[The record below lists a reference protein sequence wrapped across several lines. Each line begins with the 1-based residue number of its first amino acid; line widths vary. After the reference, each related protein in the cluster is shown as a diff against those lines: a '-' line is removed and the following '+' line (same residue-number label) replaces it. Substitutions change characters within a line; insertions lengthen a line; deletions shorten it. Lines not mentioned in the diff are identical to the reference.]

1 MAEHIKIEELSFSEP
16 IKKWVEERY
25 GENAPKIWDKTC
37 RTYNE
42 YLKDA
47 PDYGGK
53 ESGHGLAIYGGLLIF
68 SLYPSLPDQPPI
80 TELQDMVNQLF
91 MGKFTTLGKIFT
103 LNRSLDMR
111 LIDLV
116 FAKVGKQDR
125 KDYEKWPAGFENVSE
140 PYDKKNHVSRYHF
153 TKCPNAEF
161 AKSHNLL
168 HVLPLMCNSDFY
180 GISEIHGQLIRCGT
194 CGNSDRCDYCVVGN
208 KNPLAAEYEVVTDE
222 GGFLVSRKKV

>member
-1 MAEHIKIEELSFSEP
+1 MAEHIKIEELSFAEP
-16 IKKWVEERY
+16 IRKWVEERY
-25 GENAPKIWDKTC
+25 GENAQEIWDKTC

-68 SLYPSLPDQPPI
+68 ALYPSLPDQPPI
-80 TELQDMVNQLF
+80 TELQDMVNHLF

-111 LIDLV
+111 LINLV

-125 KDYEKWPAGFENVSE
+125 KDYESE
-140 PYDKKNHVSRYHF
+140 PSMPDDLCYLSGQYLEDYLHDVEICQSFARRSREKMAVFSQSVRAIRNGIIQLH
-153 TKCPNAEF
+153 TEQEESCPEPRLKIN
-161 AKSHNLL
+161 
-168 HVLPLMCNSDFY
+168 
-180 GISEIHGQLIRCGT
+180 
-194 CGNSDRCDYCVVGN
+194 
-208 KNPLAAEYEVVTDE
+208 
-222 GGFLVSRKKV
+222 